1 MGNVAICCAEEKGQE
16 CDHETMVAEV
26 AIREDPGFTTAPL
39 VITFLLPDGVSTRDV
54 WFYES
59 PLGLD
64 FSMRL
69 PMRVKAVKPGFI
81 GAHSKVQI
89 GWTILRIDGK
99 PVPGSFDAALMM
111 LQTRLQS
118 MKRR

>member
-1 MGNVAICCAEEKGQE
+1 MGAIPICCSEEKSPDG
-16 CDHETMVAEV
+16 DHETMVAEV
-26 AIREDPGFTTAPL
+26 AIREDPGFTSAPL

-69 PMRVKAVKPGFI
+69 PMKVKAVKPGFI
-81 GAHSKVQI
+81 GEHSKVQV
-89 GWTILRIDGK
+89 GWTILKIDGR
-99 PVPGSFDAALMM
+99 PAPGSFDATLMM
-111 LQTRLQS
+111 LQTRLQG
-118 MKRR
+118 MRRH

>member
-1 MGNVAICCAEEKGQE
+1 MIKTLRVVV
-16 CDHETMVAEV
+16 DHETMIAEV
-26 AIREDPGFTTAPL
+26 AMREDPGFISTPL
-39 VITFLLPDGVSTRDV
+39 VITFLLPDGFSTRDV

-81 GAHSKVQI
+81 GDHSKVQV

-99 PVPGSFDAALMM
+99 PVPGSFDHALMM
-111 LQTRLQS
+111 LQMRLQG

>member
-1 MGNVAICCAEEKGQE
+1 MGTVAICCAEEKTNEG
-16 CDHETMVAEV
+16 DHETMIAEV
-26 AIREDPGFTTAPL
+26 AIREDPGFMSTPL
-39 VITFLLPDGVSTRDV
+39 VITFLLPDGRSTRDV

-64 FSMRL
+64 FSMKL

-81 GAHSKVQI
+81 GDHSKVQV
-89 GWTILRIDGK
+89 GWTILRIDGR
-99 PVPGSFDAALMM
+99 PVPGSFDTALMM
-111 LQTRLQS
+111 LQMKLQG